1 MLKIMLVDDEPWIRT
16 SLKNKI
22 DWSDS
27 LQLCAEASDG
37 YEALQLAFSLRPDI
51 VITDVRMPGMTG
63 IEMLKEMH
71 LFLPDVQAIF
81 ISGYNEFEYVKSAI
95 ELSASGYVLKP
106 IRKNE
111 LNETLSRCLEKIRK
125 NDLLK
130 RSTQT
135 QTDLLLKM
143 LEALYHQQSV
153 SPERLNEV
161 LTDLGFHTSYMYI
174 MLVRFTAPDQDPE
187 SLSALLSR
195 TAASI
200 FSETTCTVFSVSQ
213 SIYGIFLTSS
223 KKAKL
228 LAGARSLIRQL
239 SDRSGLDASVALG
252 TEACSC
258 KSLAGSFASAH
269 GGLKLMHLYSS
280 HEIILPGQDK
290 EEGRTSLPREI
301 TSQILDS
308 IYSRNTLDL
317 SRALAKLKDFLAGS
331 PTVTLSDVTHILH
344 LLLGNILRV
353 LCEQDENNLL
363 ADEGITLMQNLSA
376 GSPQQEILESFCTYC
391 QKAALAPGKATSV
404 TATIEKARHYLD
416 THYAEEIS
424 LRKMAAL
431 YYLNASYF
439 SVSFKNVTGK
449 NFNEYL
455 TELRIEKAK
464 KLLSNSDRKVN
475 QVAHAVGYE
484 DCSYF
489 GKTFRK
495 LTGMTP
501 AEYQRQAL
509 AAPDL
514 ADHRKE
520 SL

>member
-37 YEALQLAFSLRPDI
+37 YEALQLAHSLRPDI
-51 VITDVRMPGMTG
+51 IISDVRMPGMTG
-63 IEMLKEMH
+63 LEMFKKMRD
-71 LFLPDVQAIF
+71 FLPDVQAIF

-106 IRKNE
+106 IRKEE
-111 LNETLSRCLEKIRK
+111 LNETLARCLEKIRK
-125 NDLLK
+125 NNLLMHSK
-130 RSTQT
+130 QT
-135 QTDLLLKM
+135 QMDLLLKM
-143 LEALYHQQSV
+143 LEAFYYQQTV
-153 SPERLNEV
+153 SAKRLSEV
-161 LTDLGFHTSYMYI
+161 LADLGFHTSYMNI
-174 MLVRFTAPDQDPE
+174 ILVRFTAPDQDPE
-187 SLSALLSR
+187 SLNAQLCR

-200 FSETTCTVFSVSQ
+200 FMESTCTVFSVSH

-223 KKAKL
+223 KKTEL

-239 SDRSGLDASVALG
+239 SGRSGLDASVALG
-252 TEACSC
+252 TTAHSC
-258 KSLAGSFASAH
+258 KALAASFASAH
-269 GGLKLMHLYSS
+269 SGLKLMHLYSS

-290 EEGRTSLPREI
+290 EEGRTSLPKDI
-301 TSQILDS
+301 TSQLLDS
-308 IYSRNTLDL
+308 IYSRNTSDL
-317 SRALAKLKDFLAGS
+317 NDALKKLREFLLRS
-331 PTVTLSDVTHILH
+331 PSVTLSDVTHILH

-353 LCEQDENNLL
+353 LCEQDENNIL
-363 ADEGITLMQNLSA
+363 ADEGITLMQDLST
-376 GSPQQEILESFCTYC
+376 GRPQREVLEDFCTFC
-391 QKAALAPGKATSV
+391 QKAALAPGKAASV
-404 TATIEKARHYLD
+404 TTTIEKARRYLD

-424 LRKMAAL
+424 LKKMAAL

-464 KLLSNSDRKVN
+464 KLLSDPDRKVN
-475 QVAHAVGYE
+475 QVAHAVGYD

-501 AEYQRQAL
+501 AEYQRQAVP
-509 AAPDL
+509 APES
-514 ADHRKE
+514 ADCVE
-520 SL
+520 GPL